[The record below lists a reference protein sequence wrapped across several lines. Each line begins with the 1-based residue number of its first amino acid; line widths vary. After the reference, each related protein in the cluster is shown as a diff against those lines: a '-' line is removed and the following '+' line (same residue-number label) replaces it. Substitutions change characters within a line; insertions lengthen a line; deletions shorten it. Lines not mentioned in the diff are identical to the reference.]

1 MDLAELKFVVITKDL
16 ETAADKIKALQAAIV
31 SLNETQKSSSALA
44 KDDAS
49 AQQIRIK
56 STIQMT
62 KLKGQLAQAEANA
75 QEATDRSTK
84 SNNALGD
91 SSDAVT
97 KRLNKQADVLKLTR
111 GQTIEVADGN
121 LTLDRSFR
129 QSQVS
134 ALANLK
140 ALGATTEQMQLF
152 AGTFKELNTAAGFNP
167 LDKMSSGLT
176 QLTQEV
182 KELSSVSKLM
192 ESNVNLSRGALVSLS
207 RDVEATTAAMKAEG
221 KTTQDIDGAIASLT
235 NQYKTLSSQK
245 EVFISQSNDAAA
257 AAKRE
262 AQALLNIGKDDKRD
276 QAQQLRETAK
286 ASSALEKELKRVDF
300 VLTDVNANLQLSN
313 SNRLLK
319 FQDNLA
325 KSGITGAEATKQLEA
340 YRGKLELIQKN
351 NAFQKQTLDATEYQ
365 KRVDYITRAVGPQLT
380 DIFSGLATGQ
390 QSLYT
395 IAIQQ
400 GGQLADQFSL
410 AGIEANKMGGILAN
424 ALPKM
429 FTNITS
435 IGKAF
440 TQMAI
445 AGFMGL
451 GNSMI
456 TTVTDIGG
464 VTKSIREL
472 DLAIAI
478 MGDNGSKAGKLL
490 SAVFEGLSFI
500 IKALAATAVLVIVAA
515 FVALGVAIYQVAVE
529 EKKLSIALN
538 LTGAALG
545 LSKDSAIAYAQSLNE
560 VGISTTN
567 GIAVITEMAKSG
579 KLSSDS
585 IKMVAASAIEMKNAA
600 GVAIADTVK
609 QFEKMKESP
618 VDALVELA
626 KATGEVSPAT
636 IELVYN
642 LVEQGKKA
650 EAVAIAMTAL
660 ADANSAA
667 AKRIIEDLHPLERL
681 YKSIGSGISSLYEGI
696 KEITRDDS
704 LALLAKAQLR
714 LSGYQINPQA
724 HADKIAEEIALIS
737 TLTAKIIGQADAE
750 FFRQQN
756 AKGSS
761 DVAANLKEQSKLEDI
776 ALGQS
781 KIKITQQ
788 EYINA
793 KIVELRKN
801 LGSAALSTENLTRA
815 TQVYGEE
822 WKRAQPKLQKVKLSD
837 EQKAIN
843 KAMEQFIDI
852 QNKANG
858 VSNSFNNEIEGQQ
871 LLLKH
876 NKISLEQYIAVVLD
890 LIKTQKFS
898 TDAAA
903 ADEKVRK
910 ETLQT
915 QKAFLKVEEDIQ
927 KVRDEA
933 TKENLALNLRNE
945 LLGKTEEEQLKINR
959 AYENANKLRE
969 IQVKLEADLTKIKN
983 DQNLQKD
990 PLLGFILQTQ
1000 TINAYGKQVE
1010 AVNAGIATQAAED
1023 MQKSFD
1029 SIKSIL
1035 KDSVMSALFEG
1046 GESGG
1051 KKLREAIVD
1060 AFRNKI
1066 TIVVD
1071 AVVNTLMGTALSAF
1085 KSLMTGSGDSS
1096 TGMDSLLSGS
1106 KSIYSAISGGFDKLS
1121 VSSQFGNFATSSV
1134 GQSMGLSSMQNTY
1147 DAYGGIGQSVQLTD
1161 TANSLSKTLG
1171 TASNLLGYANS
1182 AFKLSQGKIG
1192 EAAGGAIGQ
1201 YFGGPLGN
1209 MIGSKLG
1216 AMVDSAFGGETRS
1229 GATYVSGADGRA
1241 VKQQG
1246 PSGGE
1251 IAGSDARRMFET
1263 TQAAIVDTLKA
1274 VGSKATLSGFVAGL
1288 ESSSKGKG
1296 FQFAG
1301 GMING
1306 KGFGESGG
1314 RDGGQFSFTSQD
1326 SKTAFE
1332 NYGMQLSQSIVEALQ
1347 ATDDLPVT
1355 INKIIKEALGGNAVA
1370 SLTSDAVNALL
1381 TTINA
1386 VVQTVNTF
1394 NAAVLTL
1401 PFENIK
1407 NLSFDAAA
1415 GLIAAAGGIGNLT
1428 TNLATFYDNF
1438 YSDEEKRQ
1446 QVIKN
1451 INATTAGSGL
1461 DAATATRDSFRS
1473 LVEAQDLNTV
1483 SGQKTYASLIS
1494 VAGAFAG
1501 ITPIIKETE
1510 SVIRSASDIASERL
1524 NLEKQYNEL
1533 TMTSTQLLEL
1543 ERKGIDSSN
1552 VELFDRVNILK
1563 AEVQAAA
1570 NLKTANDGYLSQIL
1584 DIEKATM
1591 SSTDVRTLETKGMD
1605 SSTVVLYDRLAALKS
1620 EAAAAAQLAVIATQR
1635 TSLELKLY
1643 NLTHTAA
1650 EQLGNARMLEIA
1662 TIDKSLEGYQH
1673 LIYIAEDAAAAL
1685 IKSNELQKTRTE
1697 LELELF
1703 NLTHTAAEQLANSRK
1718 LEVAAMDETLRPL
1731 KEQIN
1736 AQKDYAEELVKSNA
1750 ILVQRT
1756 AMELELFNL
1765 THTAAEQ
1772 LANTRSLEI
1781 KAMDSSLVPLQER
1794 INKEKDS
1801 AEALV
1806 KSNEILAQ
1814 RTVLELELFNLTHTA
1829 AEQLANSRKLEIDS
1843 MDSSLVGIKKQIFAQ
1858 QDLAEA
1864 LVKSNEILAQ
1874 RTALELELFNLTHT
1888 AVEQLANSRKLELDS
1903 LDSSL
1908 VGLKQQ
1914 IFAQQDLAQAL
1925 VKSNEI
1931 LAQRTALELELFNL
1945 THTAAE
1951 QLANSRKLE
1960 LAAMDSSLIGLK
1972 QQIFAIQ
1979 DLSTALQE
1987 SKDNTASSY
1996 ATLER
2001 SISAEKSRIDMIEK
2015 QTNAQIDALKVQES
2029 TAQDTFNL
2037 LTSLFDE
2044 LKSNIKEL
2052 YSEVDSTNLMQV
2064 NQARGIIS
2072 SATSGSLPEN
2082 SVLSDAISTV
2092 RSSLATNLYVN
2103 KTAQDRDRLL
2113 LANEL
2118 SQIQDKAKDQLST
2131 AELQLKA
2138 LKDQIFNQ
2146 EKVIEQLELQKQN
2159 LDNVLE
2165 SSRLQISALNN
2176 IDESILTIPEAIEKL
2191 AKSIE
2196 EQNKLQLGQANIIK
2210 ASIPVATSVGASVSP
2225 LVGAS
2230 VSSSVSSSPFNSK
2243 FPIPTLAS
2251 TSVGYAK
2258 ILADQL
2264 ANDPNGP
2271 SIYRTLMSYSV
2282 GGDGFSAFANGGSY
2296 KGGMALVGEQGPELI
2311 NFDKPGQVY
2320 TASQSASMMGN
2331 DSGLV
2336 EALAKLNTEVEML
2349 RIETRAIVTNTSKI
2363 NKSVERVLVPTDA
2376 GDALQ
2381 IKAVT

>member
-1 MDLAELKFVVITKDL
+1 MDLAELKFVVVTKDL
-16 ETAADKIKALQAAIV
+16 ETATDKIKALQAAVV
-31 SLNETQKSSSALA
+31 SLNETQKSSLAVA

-56 STIQMT
+56 STIEMT

-97 KRLNKQADVLKLTR
+97 KRLSKQADVLKLTR

-140 ALGATTEQMQLF
+140 ALGATTEQMQMF

-325 KSGITGAEATKQLEA
+325 KSGVTGAEATKQLEA

-365 KRVDYITRAVGPQLT
+365 KRVSYITRAVGPQLT

-410 AGIEANKMGGILAN
+410 AGIEASKMGGILAN
-424 ALPKM
+424 ALPNMAK
-429 FTNITS
+429 NISS
-435 IGKAF
+435 IGIAF
-440 TQMAI
+440 GQMAVSGLKSLGTSFI
-445 AGFMGL
+445 DMGL
-451 GNSMI
+451 SVFGAGKQLSSFRNEMI
-456 TTVTDIGG
+456 AMDGLIGG
-464 VTKSIREL
+464 TSDRVRLFDKIISGIG
-472 DLAIAI
+472 IA
-478 MGDNGSKAGKLL
+478 A
-490 SAVFEGLSFI
+490 GLSI
-500 IKALAATAVLVIVAA
+500 AALAGVFI
-515 FVALGVAIYQVAVE
+515 ALGVAIFQVAQE

-538 LTGAALG
+538 LTGASLG
-545 LSKDSAIAYAQSLNE
+545 FNKDAAVQYAKSISDAT
-560 VGISTTN
+560 VSTTN
-567 GIAVITEMAKSG
+567 IVDAITEMAKVG
-579 KLSSDS
+579 GFGAES
-585 IKMVAASAIEMKNAA
+585 IKMISVSANEMQKATGASIS
-600 GVAIADTVK
+600 DTVK
-609 QFEKMKESP
+609 QFQEMKDKPVES
-618 VDALVELA
+618 LTKLA
-626 KATGEVSPAT
+626 EATGLISPEVLK
-636 IELVYN
+636 LVNN
-642 LVEQGKKA
+642 LVEQGRFA
-650 EAVAIAMTAL
+650 EAAAISMETL
-660 ADANSAA
+660 ADVNSIVAARIIKDLNPLEAAYKKVAGGISDMMESFRDAVRFDPAAETEKKLRIAYSNLEFFSRSPDTRAKEIEEQKVIISQISAEIRLQGERTKNLKAYSEA
-667 AKRIIEDLHPLERL
+667 AKDFAANNKLEKPLDDKLAGFSKKEL
-681 YKSIGSGISSLYEGI
+681 PQQEFINNAISKYVKELDGAAVSLDVLN
-696 KEITRDDS
+696 KV
-704 LALLAKAQLR
+704 KA
-714 LSGYQINPQA
+714 
-724 HADKIAEEIALIS
+724 
-737 TLTAKIIGQADAE
+737 
-750 FFRQQN
+750 
-756 AKGSS
+756 
-761 DVAANLKEQSKLEDI
+761 VAA
-776 ALGQS
+776 
-781 KIKITQQ
+781 
-788 EYINA
+788 
-793 KIVELRKN
+793 
-801 LGSAALSTENLTRA
+801 
-815 TQVYGEE
+815 EE
-822 WKRAQPKLQKVKLSD
+822 WKRAQTKPKESD
-837 EQKAIN
+837 EQKKLN
-843 KAMEQFIDI
+843 KATEEYIDI

-876 NKISLEQYIAVVLD
+876 NRISLEQYISVVLD

-903 ADEKVRK
+903 ATEKVRK

-959 AYENANKLRE
+959 AYETANKLRE
-969 IQVKLEADLTKIKN
+969 IQIKLDEDLTKIKN

-990 PLLGFILQTQ
+990 PMLGFILQTQ

-1035 KDSVMSALFEG
+1035 KDSIMSALFEG

-1071 AVVNTLMGTALSAF
+1071 AVVNTIMGTALSAF

-1096 TGMDSLLSGS
+1096 TGMDSLISGG
-1106 KSIYSAISGGFDKLS
+1106 KSIYNAISGGFDKLS
-1121 VSSQFGNFATSSV
+1121 VSSQFGNFATSSI
-1134 GQSMGLSSMQNTY
+1134 GQSIGLSSMQNTY

-1171 TASNLLGYANS
+1171 TASNVLGYANS

-1192 EAAGGAIGQ
+1192 EAAGSAIGQ

-1216 AMVDSAFGGETRS
+1216 AMVDKAFSGETRN
-1229 GATYVSGADGRA
+1229 GATYTTGADGRA
-1241 VKQQG
+1241 VLQQG

-1288 ESSSKGKG
+1288 ESSSNGKG

-1301 GMING
+1301 GMVNG
-1306 KGFGESGG
+1306 RGFGESGG

-1415 GLIAAAGGIGNLT
+1415 GLIAAAGGISNLT
-1428 TNLATFYDNF
+1428 TNLSTFYDNF
-1438 YSDEEKRQ
+1438 YSDEEKRL

-1451 INATTAGSGL
+1451 INATTAGSTL
-1461 DAATATRDSFRS
+1461 DAATATRESFRK
-1473 LVEAQDLNTV
+1473 LVEAQDLSTEA
-1483 SGQKTYASLIS
+1483 GQRTYASLIAVS
-1494 VAGAFAG
+1494 GAFAG
-1501 ITPIIKETE
+1501 ITPVLDKVTDAIDNVK
-1510 SVIRSASDIASERL
+1510 IA
-1524 NLEKQYNEL
+1524 QEL
-1533 TMTSTQLLEL
+1533 
-1543 ERKGIDSSN
+1543 
-1552 VELFDRVNILK
+1552 
-1563 AEVQAAA
+1563 
-1570 NLKTANDGYLSQIL
+1570 L
-1584 DIEKATM
+1584 DK
-1591 SSTDVRTLETKGMD
+1591 
-1605 SSTVVLYDRLAALKS
+1605 
-1620 EAAAAAQLAVIATQR
+1620 
-1635 TSLELKLY
+1635 
-1643 NLTHTAA
+1643 
-1650 EQLGNARMLEIA
+1650 
-1662 TIDKSLEGYQH
+1662 
-1673 LIYIAEDAAAAL
+1673 
-1685 IKSNELQKTRTE
+1685 
-1697 LELELF
+1697 
-1703 NLTHTAAEQLANSRK
+1703 
-1718 LEVAAMDETLRPL
+1718 
-1731 KEQIN
+1731 
-1736 AQKDYAEELVKSNA
+1736 
-1750 ILVQRT
+1750 
-1756 AMELELFNL
+1756 
-1765 THTAAEQ
+1765 
-1772 LANTRSLEI
+1772 
-1781 KAMDSSLVPLQER
+1781 
-1794 INKEKDS
+1794 
-1801 AEALV
+1801 
-1806 KSNEILAQ
+1806 
-1814 RTVLELELFNLTHTA
+1814 
-1829 AEQLANSRKLEIDS
+1829 
-1843 MDSSLVGIKKQIFAQ
+1843 
-1858 QDLAEA
+1858 
-1864 LVKSNEILAQ
+1864 
-1874 RTALELELFNLTHT
+1874 
-1888 AVEQLANSRKLELDS
+1888 
-1903 LDSSL
+1903 
-1908 VGLKQQ
+1908 
-1914 IFAQQDLAQAL
+1914 
-1925 VKSNEI
+1925 
-1931 LAQRTALELELFNL
+1931 
-1945 THTAAE
+1945 
-1951 QLANSRKLE
+1951 
-1960 LAAMDSSLIGLK
+1960 
-1972 QQIFAIQ
+1972 
-1979 DLSTALQE
+1979 ALQLT
-1987 SKDNTASSY
+1987 KDNTNDAY
-1996 ATLER
+1996 AALER
-2001 SISAEKSRIDMIEK
+2001 AVAAEKSRIDATIESTK
-2015 QTNAQIDALKVQES
+2015 VQVDALKDQQ
-2029 TAQDTFNL
+2029 TIAQQSVNL
-2037 LTSLFDE
+2037 LNDLFE
-2044 LKSNIKEL
+2044 ALKTNVKEL
-2052 YSEVDSTNLMQV
+2052 YLQVDSTSVQQV
-2064 NQARGIIS
+2064 QNARNIIT
-2072 SATSGSLPEN
+2072 SAAAGNVPEN
-2082 SVLSDAISTV
+2082 KVLLDAISTV
-2092 RSSLATNLYVN
+2092 RGSLNTNLYEN
-2103 KTAQDRDRLL
+2103 KISQDRDRLL

-2118 SQIQDKAKDQLST
+2118 SSIGNNTQEQLTTGEIQVR
-2131 AELQLKA
+2131 A
-2138 LKDQIFNQ
+2138 LKEQIFNQ
-2146 EKVIEQLELQKQN
+2146 ERIIDSLNLEKSS
-2159 LDNVLE
+2159 LDDILT
-2165 SSRLQISALNN
+2165 SSKMQIDALNGIN
-2176 IDESILTIPEAIEKL
+2176 
-2191 AKSIE
+2191 
-2196 EQNKLQLGQANIIK
+2196 
-2210 ASIPVATSVGASVSP
+2210 TSVISLQNAISLLAIAMSSQSSAQARVSP
-2225 LVGAS
+2225 GVKA
-2230 VSSSVSSSPFNSK
+2230 P
-2243 FPIPTLAS
+2243 AS
-2251 TSVGYAK
+2251 TSDSMQNTTTALSFYNNFPVDISSNANAEGLAYWANAIAVQGEATAK
-2258 ILADQL
+2258 SNFALAASGIL
-2264 ANDPNGP
+2264 GITTP
-2271 SIYRTLMSYSV
+2271 SV
-2282 GGDGFSAFANGGSY
+2282 NAFAKGGNY
-2296 KGGMALVGEQGPELI
+2296 PGGMALVGEQGPELI

-2320 TASQSASMMGN
+2320 TASQSANMMSN
-2331 DSGLV
+2331 DSGLID
-2336 EALAKLNTEVEML
+2336 AFDKLSTQFEML

-2363 NKSVERVLVPTDA
+2363 NKSVERVLVPTNQ